1 MNKKQVQADKKFNDA
16 FLLFREEMKKQGI
29 DITKEAFIK
38 ECDKIINNSIKK
50 VDCSLNNAIE
60 DVNSLIKYTTIPE
73 KKLKEHIKNWTNENE
88 PLGELLGYPKCCI
101 KEFCN
106 QPPIVLESNIL
117 PTDEDQMRYESACI
131 DGDFTGFIPCVNHA
145 KQIKDGKIKLSS
157 LIKNRD
163 IHFAKFPF
171 ALK

>member
-1 MNKKQVQADKKFNDA
+1 MNKKQKSAKKKFEETFLVFQKQMKEQGIEISIEEFIKQADLIIDRNLDKDEYSVGNAISDVND
-16 FLLFREEMKKQGI
+16 
-29 DITKEAFIK
+29 FIK
-38 ECDKIINNSIKK
+38 N
-50 VDCSLNNAIE
+50 V
-60 DVNSLIKYTTIPE
+60 TIPD
-73 KKLKEHIKNWTNENE
+73 KKLKEHIKKWTEENK
-88 PLGELLGYPKCCI
+88 PLGEMLGYPNCCI

-106 QPPIVLESNIL
+106 QPPIVLEGNIL
-117 PTDEDQMRYESACI
+117 PTDEDQMRYDSACI
-131 DGDFTGFIPCVNHA
+131 DGDFTGFIPCFNHA